1 MNNPLL
7 MTQGE
12 FARRRG
18 VLPSA
23 VSNWKKK
30 DLLVFAEGPGGKLL
44 VDVVKTEARLN
55 AKVDTT
61 RGRPS
66 KGSGVSAPASGE
78 APAGPTDSGAPEPTD
93 NPRMA
98 LLQQNVIALTMKNM
112 TAAGELVSRE
122 EYERRAAEMGRQIRD
137 RVMGVVRDLADRMAV
152 ETEPRTIVAL
162 QQDAYDRMFGELAT
176 DIEQGVLASEDLA
189 EAELDDVEAPEE
201 DAV

>member
-7 MTQGE
+7 MAQGE

-30 DLLVFAEGPGGKLL
+30 GLLVFAEGPGGKLL

-66 KGSGVSAPASGE
+66 KGSGVSAARTGE
-78 APAGPTDSGAPEPTD
+78 AFAASADGGVPEPAD
-93 NPRMA
+93 NPRVA

-112 TAAGELVSRE
+112 TAAGELVALS
-122 EYERRAAEMGRQIRD
+122 EYERRAAEMGRQLRD

-152 ETEPRTIVAL
+152 ETNARTIVAL
-162 QQDAYDRMFGELAT
+162 QQDAFDRMFGELAA
-176 DIEQGVLASEDLA
+176 DIEQGVLSSDELA
-189 EAELDDVEAPEE
+189 EAVLDDAEAPEE
-201 DAV
+201 DAA